1 MRACM
6 RVPPPGQVHDTD
18 PWRTIPPVPYT
29 LNPIGFFLLINLI
42 TSESL
47 DPLQVWPY
55 TLHPEP

>member
-1 MRACM
+1 MS
-6 RVPPPGQVHDTD
+6 PYTHYESD
-18 PWRTIPPVPYT
+18 PTPYT